1 MPDKVFLSSLSAGK
15 RVTMRPGIDRVTMS
29 YNDDNMLCYFYLAEG
44 TGLPLHTHLAA
55 QNGFV
60 ISGRIR
66 FFRESGESFV
76 AGPGDGYIFE
86 SNEAHGSE
94 ILEDSEIIECFTPM
108 RPDYVG

>member
-1 MPDKVFLSSLSAGK
+1 VPDKVFLSSLSAGK

>member
-44 TGLPLHTHLAA
+44 TGLPLHRHLAA